1 MKKTFRS
8 INGSL
13 ARRLSAYVILV
24 STFIAIFT
32 SAIQIYTEYKREV
45 KSLHSG
51 LEHIEQTHLS
61 NISSRLWVLDNKE
74 LKSTLE
80 SLLSLPS
87 VKYIA
92 VYDNNKLF
100 LDVGENTG
108 INVVERNYELFYN
121 HNHKKVRLGTLTVKA
136 SLEDAYKHIVD
147 RAIIIFSSNAIKTF
161 IVAGMIL
168 FIFYRLVATHLHKIA
183 EFAQQLDIDTLDQ
196 TFEFERK
203 KNPENFQDDLDLIK
217 TALSKMQHNL
227 TRAIK
232 KLQKSEQDL
241 AITLNSIGDAVI
253 TTDATGRVTRM
264 NPIAEQLT
272 GWSLQEANG
281 QPLNHVFKIIN
292 TLTQEAVE
300 NPIDK
305 VLASGKTVSLSNHT
319 SLIAKD
325 GARFQIDDSAS
336 PIRNN
341 DQILGVVLVFND
353 VTEEYR
359 LREEAKSVQLALQNK
374 EKDQREILNSMVDG
388 VITIDETGKIIS
400 FNKTAEILFG
410 YRYDEIINQNVNR
423 LMPETDAIKHDGYL
437 QRYLKS
443 GEAHIIGTGREVLG
457 KRKNNDTFP
466 MRLSIAALPMDETK
480 KMRFIGSCHDLSY
493 LKQQEQ
499 QLRNSQKMETL
510 GQLTGGIAHDYN
522 NMLGVILGY
531 SELLK
536 EMLKD
541 QPKLEKY
548 VDQIHHAGERGTK
561 LTKKL
566 LSFSRNHSTESRKI
580 NINKLLEEQQDM
592 LQKTLTVRIKL
603 LFDLAN
609 EIWPIWMDSSELE
622 DSILNMSINAMHAM
636 NKNIL
641 DAQLTIRSRNETL
654 NSRDAGAL
662 NLNAGDYVQLS
673 IIDTG
678 SGMDKSTID
687 KIFDPFFSTKGK
699 QGTGLGLSQVF
710 NFVKRAGGTI
720 KVNSKPGHGSTFII
734 YFPRYRENEIE
745 NNRQTDEKEINVK
758 GQEKIL
764 IVDDEAALRN
774 LASELLE
781 QQNYRTYCAADAKE
795 ALQILEHEHIDLML
809 SDIVMP
815 GVDGYELAAIVL
827 DNYPKIKIQL
837 ASGYTDEQ
845 HMHMID
851 SKLHTNRL
859 NKPYKAKELLH
870 KVRELLDEK

>member
-1 MKKTFRS
+1 MKKTFQS
-8 INGSL
+8 INSSL
-13 ARRLSAYVILV
+13 ARRLSTYVILV

-32 SAIQIYTEYKREV
+32 SAVQIYTEYKREV
-45 KSLHSG
+45 KGLHSG
-51 LEHIEQTHLS
+51 LEQIEQTHLS

-80 SLLSLPS
+80 GLLSLPS

-92 VYDNNKLF
+92 VYDNKKLY
-100 LDVGENTG
+100 LDVGINTG
-108 INVVERNYELFYN
+108 IDIVERSYELFYN
-121 HNHKKVRLGTLTVKA
+121 HNHKKVRLGTLIVKA

-147 RAIIIFSSNAIKTF
+147 RAIIIFASNAIKTF

-168 FIFYRLVATHLHKIA
+168 FIFYHLVATHLHKIA
-183 EFAQQLDIDTLDQ
+183 EFAQQLDIDTLGR
-196 TFEFERK
+196 TFEFDRK
-203 KNPENFQDDLDLIK
+203 KNPEDSQDDLDLIK

-227 TRAIK
+227 TGAIK
-232 KLQKSEQDL
+232 GLQEREQDL

-253 TTDATGRVTRM
+253 TTDAKGQITRM
-264 NPIAEQLT
+264 NPVAEQLT

-281 QPLNHVFKIIN
+281 QPLDRVFNIIN
-292 TLTQEAVE
+292 TLTQE
-300 NPIDK
+300 PIESPVDK
-305 VLASGKTVSLSNHT
+305 VLASRKTVSISNYT
-319 SLIAKD
+319 TLIAKD
-325 GARFQIDDSAS
+325 ASQYQISDSAS
-336 PIRNN
+336 PIRDN
-341 DQILGVVLVFND
+341 DHILGIVLVFND

-359 LREEAKSVQLALQNK
+359 LREEAESVQSALQNK
-374 EKDQREILNSMVDG
+374 EKDQREILNSMVDA

-400 FNKTAEILFG
+400 FNKTAETLFG
-410 YRYDEIINQNVNR
+410 YQYDEIINQNVNR
-423 LMPETDAIKHDGYL
+423 LMPEVDAIGHDGYL
-437 QRYLKS
+437 QRYIKS
-443 GEAHIIGTGREVLG
+443 GEANIIGVGREVLG

-522 NMLGVILGY
+522 NMLGVIMGY

-536 EMLKD
+536 DMVKD

-548 VDQIHHAGERGTK
+548 VDQIHHAGERGAK

-566 LSFSRNHSTESRKI
+566 LSFSRNHSAESSKI

-603 LFDLAN
+603 LIELAD

-636 NKNIL
+636 NENIL
-641 DAQLTIRSRNETL
+641 DAQLTIRTRNETL
-654 NSRDAGAL
+654 DSRDAGAL

-678 SGMDKSTID
+678 SGMDESTME

-720 KVNSKPGHGSTFII
+720 QINSEPDHGSTFDI
-734 YFPRYRENEIE
+734 YFPRYHESEIE
-745 NNRQTDEKEINVK
+745 NSTHTDEKEINVK

-764 IVDDEAALRN
+764 IVDDEAALRD

-781 QQNYRTYCAADAKE
+781 QQNYQTYCAADAKE

-809 SDIVMP
+809 SDIIMP

-837 ASGYTDEQ
+837 ASGFTDER

-851 SKLHTNRL
+851 SKLHINRL
-859 NKPYKAKELLH
+859 NKPYNAKELLH
-870 KVRELLDEK
+870 KVRELLDE